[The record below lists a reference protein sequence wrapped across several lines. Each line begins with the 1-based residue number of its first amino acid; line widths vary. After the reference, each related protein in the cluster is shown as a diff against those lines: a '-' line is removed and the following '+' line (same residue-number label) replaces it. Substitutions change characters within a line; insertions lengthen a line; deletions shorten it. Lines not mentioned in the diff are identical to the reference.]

1 MCMILVGRHVSGP
14 CTRGLDAVT
23 DIQSGEYGEKRGT
36 LVEEMMVRSKT
47 ICSRSVA
54 VDGSSGAVVTAND

>member
-23 DIQSGEYGEKRGT
+23 DIQSGEYGKKRGK
-36 LVEEMMVRSKT
+36 LGERMVVRSKT

-54 VDGSSGAVVTAND
+54 VDGSSCAAVSAND